1 MSCTLSS
8 AIGFHELVDISYQ
21 SSPAENLGKVE
32 RTIGST
38 FNVTCIASCSSK
50 ENVTVIDVYP
60 LPLDAHD
67 KGAALSKEDSGVVV
81 IGEMEKS
88 SDSASRMLQVQASVI
103 NGTKW
108 STPFKCAAKV
118 RLHDGDE
125 LIRYGDELS
134 SGNFSSEF
142 HLPSLAQSVYLFV

>member
-8 AIGFHELVDISYQ
+8 GIGFHKLVDISYQ
-21 SSPAENLGKVE
+21 SSTAENLGKVE

-38 FNVTCIASCSSK
+38 FNVTCIANCSSN
-50 ENVTVIDVYP
+50 ENLTVVDVYP
-60 LPLDAHD
+60 VPLDAHD
-67 KGAALSKEDSGVVV
+67 KGVALSEKDSGVVV
-81 IGEMEKS
+81 IGEMEES
-88 SDSASRMLQVQASVI
+88 SDSASKMLQLQASVI
-103 NGTKW
+103 NGTKR

-118 RLHDGDE
+118 RLPDGDE
-125 LIRYGDELS
+125 FIRYGDVFP